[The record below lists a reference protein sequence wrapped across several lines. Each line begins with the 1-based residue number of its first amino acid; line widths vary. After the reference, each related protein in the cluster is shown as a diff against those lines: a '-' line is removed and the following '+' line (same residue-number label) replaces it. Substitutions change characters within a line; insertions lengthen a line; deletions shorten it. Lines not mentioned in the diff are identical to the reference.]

1 MINIKTGID
10 SIDIQNRLRNLRMF
24 VWINSITDTHFLK
37 DCFPGLPVALIR
49 IVWNLLYPNEQ
60 SYLLRA
66 SRPVRRC
73 FYLTSHTQGKREEY
87 SISWKTGRGFMNAQR
102 HTNCMIW
109 SGYVWNF
116 TTCSAFEDD
125 DNLMKI
131 MCLLKK
137 RYGYKFR
144 SKSYSVHELRR
155 ITIDIMD

>member
-1 MINIKTGID
+1 MCI
-10 SIDIQNRLRNLRMF
+10 
-24 VWINSITDTHFLK
+24 
-37 DCFPGLPVALIR
+37 
-49 IVWNLLYPNEQ
+49 
-60 SYLLRA
+60 LRA
-66 SRPVRRC
+66 SRPARRC

-116 TTCSAFEDD
+116 TTCSAFGDD

-144 SKSYSVHELRR
+144 STSYSVHELRR